1 MFLLSL
7 TSTAFLSLAQTID
20 AIVLEVQIALI
31 APFFLMSLWRLVV
44 GLILSELVILIS
56 ILVYKLKLLGA
67 YIKRL

>member
-7 TSTAFLSLAQTID
+7 TSTSFLSLAQTID
-20 AIVLEVQIALI
+20 AVVLEVQITLI

>member
-7 TSTAFLSLAQTID
+7 TSTSFLSLAQTID
-20 AIVLEVQIALI
+20 AVVLEVQIALI

-56 ILVYKLKLLGA
+56 ILVDKLKLLGA